1 MKLTTRVMW
10 AYCCVTL
17 LGPPRCIL
25 FVLTKLFIETPIYSE
40 RRAFSSKLWYFIPLC
55 VTSYTIFPASE
66 NCYAGFALLK
76 NSVGNGKHLSF
87 DMSKTTVVIYNSAWL
102 YEIYNHALWKLLAN
116 ELPPLG
122 SCDFRI
128 AIILFITIVHYA
140 ISVLLSSRRSPVIY
154 KIRDRQVEYFINYRT
169 SSRRQ

>member
-128 AIILFITIVHYA
+128 AIILFITIVQYA

-154 KIRDRQVEYFINYRT
+154 EIRDRQVEYL
-169 SSRRQ
+169 